1 MKLDFTKGV
10 FVQVGGELGRHNSLP
25 IDNFIQFAQNLQN
38 TILNIAKHDLPL
50 DQPID
55 PDNFRLEITDFK
67 KGSAV
72 PQFAF
77 THRYQETLGETLS
90 IHREKVSRR
99 FEELMIIADEGN
111 YTKIRLL
118 YPEPAKRA
126 VFVENLYSLSND
138 FGNSPVS
145 FAEYSPESNQ
155 FAPIFRIKRFKAETK
170 RELLADVIPS
180 SNLAEEENTAYAKVR
195 LKNDKKGKPRRLIT
209 QLYTQKKS
217 H

>member
-10 FVQVGGELGRHNSLP
+10 FVQVGGELGKHNSLP

-90 IHREKVSRR
+90 IHREKV
-99 FEELMIIADEGN
+99 
-111 YTKIRLL
+111 
-118 YPEPAKRA
+118 
-126 VFVENLYSLSND
+126 
-138 FGNSPVS
+138 
-145 FAEYSPESNQ
+145 
-155 FAPIFRIKRFKAETK
+155 
-170 RELLADVIPS
+170 
-180 SNLAEEENTAYAKVR
+180 
-195 LKNDKKGKPRRLIT
+195 
-209 QLYTQKKS
+209 
-217 H
+217 